1 MIAAGLGAIRVL
13 MVSPYSLTRVGGVQG
28 QVLGLAREL
37 RRLGVDVRVLGPCDG
52 PPPAT
57 GVMAVGSSVGWEN
70 NGSIAPIATDTAAA
84 RRTIDA
90 LRDVEPDVVH
100 LHEPVVPG
108 PTLALLLGS
117 EVPTVSTHHISG
129 EVGREWAMPALR
141 TQMSRLAARVAVS
154 ESARATAVDAYGG
167 DYDVWWNGIDVDR
180 AIDTEATPTDRRAVV
195 FVGRHEERKGLAV
208 LLDAWNGIDR
218 DAVLWVIGG
227 GPETDSLQRRGVP
240 DVEWLGRVDDDER
253 DARLLGATV
262 FCAPALGGES
272 FGVVLLEAMAA
283 GAAVVASDIDGFRNV
298 ATDEVDALLVSPG
311 DPDALRSALRRLLD
325 DVALRERLVA
335 AGRRRADELSMR
347 RLAERYLG
355 LYRSVGT

>member
-1 MIAAGLGAIRVL
+1 MTRVL

-37 RRLGVDVRVLGPCDG
+37 RRLAVDVRVLGPCDG
-52 PPPAT
+52 PPPAP

-70 NGSIAPIATDTAAA
+70 NGSIAPIATDAAAA
-84 RRTIDA
+84 RRTVDA
-90 LRDVEPDVVH
+90 LRDVEPDIVH

-141 TQMSRLAARVAVS
+141 TQMQRLAARIAVS
-154 ESARATAVDAYGG
+154 ESARMTAVEAYGG
-167 DYDVWWNGIDVDR
+167 DYEVLWNGIDVER
-180 AIDTEATPTDRRAVV
+180 ATRVTPTPSDRPAVV
-195 FVGRHEERKGLAV
+195 FVGRHEERKGLRV
-208 LLDAWNGIDR
+208 LLEAWRGIDR

-227 GPETDSLQRRGVP
+227 GPETESLQRSGVP
-240 DVEWLGRVDDDER
+240 AVEWLGRIGDDER

-283 GAAVVASDIDGFRNV
+283 GTAVVASNIDGFRNV
-298 ATDEVDALLVSPG
+298 ATHDVDALLVDPG
-311 DPDALRSALRRLLD
+311 DVVALRDSLRRTLD
-325 DVALRERLVA
+325 DAALRERLVA
-335 AGRRRADELSMR
+335 AGRRRADDLSMR
-347 RLAERYLG
+347 HLAERYLA
-355 LYRSVGT
+355 LYESVRS